1 MRIDT
6 DRLKALYR
14 DYVRQKTPASL
25 DGCPSPERLLRL
37 LRSRSSEGEA
47 TELVDHISRCRFCFS
62 EFGFVLD
69 VLRQEKEFVR
79 ELENR
84 QPTGG
89 KPGPRK
95 GLRQKIFEWR
105 LGWRHL
111 LPRFSWH
118 AALIIGGVVLAGF
131 MIGKYAIFRPS
142 ETYRGPS
149 PAGVE
154 LLEPVGDKVSGR
166 DLVFRWKKTA
176 DSEYYILELFDRVLE
191 RVWKSGKIT
200 EESVA
205 LPHELAAALEVQRP
219 YFWAVTAHFQNGE
232 KRSSPMG
239 KFTLK
244 D

>member
-1 MRIDT
+1 MKIDT

-37 LRSRSSEGEA
+37 LRSRSSDREA
-47 TELVDHISRCRFCFS
+47 TEIVDHISRCRFCFS

-84 QPTGG
+84 QPLDGR
-89 KPGPRK
+89 PGPRK

-111 LPRFSWH
+111 IPRFSWH
-118 AALIIGGVVLAGF
+118 AALVLAGF
-131 MIGKYAIFRPS
+131 VLAGFLITRSVIFRSS
-142 ETYRGPS
+142 ETYRGPAS
-149 PAGVE
+149 AGLE
-154 LLEPVGDKVSGR
+154 LLEPRGDDVSRGK
-166 DLVFRWKKTA
+166 LVFRWNKA
-176 DSEYYILELFDRVLE
+176 ANSEYYILELFDQDLTP
-191 RVWKSGKIT
+191 VWKTGKIT
-200 EESVA
+200 AESVA
-205 LPHELAAALEVQRP
+205 PPRDVSAALEVRRP
-219 YFWAVTAHFQNGE
+219 YFWEVTAHLPKGLMV
-232 KRSSPMG
+232 SSPIE
-239 KFTLK
+239 KFILK

>member
-37 LRSRSSEGEA
+37 LRSRSSDSEA

-79 ELENR
+79 ELENSR
-84 QPTGG
+84 PTGG

-111 LPRFSWH
+111 LPRLSWH
-118 AALIIGGVVLAGF
+118 AALILAGVVLAGY

-142 ETYRGPS
+142 ETYRGPAH
-149 PAGVE
+149 AGVE
-154 LLEPVGDKVSGR
+154 LLEPVGDKISGLG
-166 DLVFRWKKTA
+166 LVFRWKKTA
-176 DSEYYILELFDRVLE
+176 DSEYYILELFDQALE
-191 RVWKSGKIT
+191 LVWKSGKIA
-200 EESVA
+200 EESLT
-205 LPHELAAALEVQRP
+205 LPQELAGALKVQRP
-219 YFWAVTAHFQNGE
+219 YFWEVTAHLQNGQ
-232 KRSSPMG
+232 KRSSPME